1 MKLQKFLQNSGFGS
15 RREVRKL
22 ITDKNFKINN
32 VITADPNLEIDP
44 ETDSIKYGNKV
55 ISLKIEKKSYF
66 IFNKPIGVIS
76 SLKDP
81 EGRLS
86 ISNFIEKIKERVYP
100 VGRLDYNSEG
110 LILLTNDGDLTNF
123 IISPKNSIPK
133 IYLLKIKGILSQ
145 DLKGKMERKGV
156 FLDGK
161 RVKILKIDRV
171 SRTKGN
177 NSWIRVSIV
186 EGQKHILRKMFKYS
200 GHPVEKLRRVAIG
213 NFSLRQLPSGHWREL
228 TDEEIKR
235 FKKLYNYQ
243 SEPSR

>member
-1 MKLQKFLQNSGFGS
+1 MEKIKLQKFLQNSGFGS

-22 ITDKNFKINN
+22 IIKKNFKINN
-32 VITADPNLEIDP
+32 AVTDDPNIEINP
-44 ETDSIKYGNKV
+44 ETDVIKSGNKV
-55 ISLKIEKKSYF
+55 ISLKIEKLSYF
-66 IFNKPIGVIS
+66 IFNKPFGVIS

-86 ISNFIEKIKERVYP
+86 ISNFIGKIKERVYP

-123 IISPKNSIPK
+123 IISPKNSVPK

-145 DLKGKMERKGV
+145 DLKGKIEKKGIY
-156 FLDGK
+156 FDGR
-161 RVKILKIDRV
+161 RVKVLKIDRV

-177 NSWIRVSIV
+177 NSWVRVSIL
-186 EGQKHILRKMFKYS
+186 EGKKHILRKMFKYS
-200 GHPVEKLRRVAIG
+200 GHPVEKLRRVAVG
-213 NFSLRQLPSGHWREL
+213 NFSLKQVPSGHWREV
-228 TDEEIKR
+228 TEEEIKR

-243 SEPSR
+243 P

>member
-1 MKLQKFLQNSGFGS
+1 MEKIKFQKFLQNSGFGS

-22 ITDKNFKINN
+22 ITDKNFKVNN
-32 VITADPNLEIDP
+32 IITDDPNLEINP
-44 ETDSIKYGNKV
+44 ETDIIKSGNKV

-66 IFNKPIGVIS
+66 IFNKPFGVIS

-81 EGRLS
+81 EGRIS
-86 ISNFIEKIKERVYP
+86 ISNFIGKIKERVYP

-123 IISPKNSIPK
+123 IISPRNHVPK

-145 DLKGKMERKGV
+145 DLKEKIEKKGIYV
-156 FLDGK
+156 DGK
-161 RVKILKIDRV
+161 KVKALKIDRV

-177 NSWIRVSIV
+177 NSWIRVSII
-186 EGQKHILRKMFKYS
+186 EGKKHILRKMFKYS
-200 GHPVEKLRRVAIG
+200 GHPVEKLRRVAVG
-213 NFSLRQLPSGHWREL
+213 NFSLKQVPSGHWREL
-228 TDEEIKR
+228 TEEEVKR

-243 SEPSR
+243 L